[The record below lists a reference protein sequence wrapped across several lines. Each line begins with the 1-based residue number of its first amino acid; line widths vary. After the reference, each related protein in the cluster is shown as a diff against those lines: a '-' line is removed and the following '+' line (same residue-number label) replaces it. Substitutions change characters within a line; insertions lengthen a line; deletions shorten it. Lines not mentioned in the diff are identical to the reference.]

1 MLSPPFVMDIFTLDV
16 MTEIWTCRYLLSYV
30 HRRALYSERVM
41 ASHELVILSQHL
53 KRTLWVEKQY
63 NFVLFENDIGA
74 DLGLAMSVRRDNV
87 PGKRT
92 AWHTGPHCDHG
103 SGKHFGRDRSQ
114 FVPPMID
121 LRFVLLALRENAVVG
136 ISEALMATAKKA
148 RLDGK
153 NHDMSVPLLEANEG
167 LTIHLN
173 ADSISVVG
181 PRLEWHCALRK
192 YVQKANDWYGI
203 WVAPTDLSLRF
214 GVSLHSK
221 CEPDAQMDVLAS
233 RLRKPTRFGKK
244 IGRNEP
250 CPCRAAK
257 STRSVAGNK

>member
-92 AWHTGPHCDHG
+92 PHG
-103 SGKHFGRDRSQ
+103 
-114 FVPPMID
+114 I
-121 LRFVLLALRENAVVG
+121 LARTATT
-136 ISEALMATAKKA
+136 ALGNI
-148 RLDGK
+148 LDEIEV
-153 NHDMSVPLLEANEG
+153 NPF
-167 LTIHLN
+167 
-173 ADSISVVG
+173 
-181 PRLEWHCALRK
+181 R
-192 YVQKANDWYGI
+192 Q
-203 WVAPTDLSLRF
+203 
-214 GVSLHSK
+214 
-221 CEPDAQMDVLAS
+221 
-233 RLRKPTRFGKK
+233 
-244 IGRNEP
+244 
-250 CPCRAAK
+250 
-257 STRSVAGNK
+257 